1 MLCRSKLTADQ
12 RYLCKSMGTKLPFLP
27 VHGEAECKLFSQ
39 LLLVLSSP
47 LNYDQ
52 MALKWCEFVD
62 GVTIFPK
69 LPVYLR
75 TYHSTWQRNQRIK
88 DALAKAS
95 TGIARLKALN
105 AAMMPTATDTAPAAA
120 SPATAVADVP
130 HTAAPPPAAAPAVA
144 TQQHEWRPFAQHE
157 GCIAFPPT
165 MPQPPIGMALEVD
178 TVVVGGTAVGGAPPT
193 TERHRNGERG
203 PDKVPNA
210 RNAKACKRCLMH
222 SATLGQAQACPG
234 RAPRGRC
241 KEGYTC
247 VICGSTE
254 RCKCSYK
261 TGRKRAR
268 HTANNDD
275 DDE

>member
-1 MLCRSKLTADQ
+1 MTLDAVEAIQLASPAKLTADQ

-39 LLLVLSSP
+39 QLLVLSSP

-75 TYHSTWQRNQRIK
+75 TYHSLWQRNQRIK

-95 TGIARLKALN
+95 SGIARLKALN
-105 AAMMPTATDTAPAAA
+105 AAMMPTATDTAPAAE
-120 SPATAVADVP
+120 
-130 HTAAPPPAAAPAVA
+130 AAPLPAVA
-144 TQQHEWRPFAQHE
+144 LAV
-157 GCIAFPPT
+157 AFPPI

-193 TERHRNGERG
+193 TERHRHGERG

-241 KEGYTC
+241 KEGYIC

-275 DDE
+275 DE

>member
-1 MLCRSKLTADQ
+1 MQSSFTDGIDAKLCFIISST
-12 RYLCKSMGTKLPFLP
+12 
-27 VHGEAECKLFSQ
+27 SQ

-88 DALAKAS
+88 DALEKAS
-95 TGIARLKALN
+95 AGIARLKALN
-105 AAMMPTATDTAPAAA
+105 AAMMPTATDTAPAA
-120 SPATAVADVP
+120 TLDV
-130 HTAAPPPAAAPAVA
+130 
-144 TQQHEWRPFAQHE
+144 
-157 GCIAFPPT
+157 AFPPT

-193 TERHRNGERG
+193 VKRRERG

-210 RNAKACKRCLMH
+210 RKAKAM
-222 SATLGQAQACPG
+222 
-234 RAPRGRC
+234 
-241 KEGYTC
+241 
-247 VICGSTE
+247 
-254 RCKCSYK
+254 
-261 TGRKRAR
+261 
-268 HTANNDD
+268 
-275 DDE
+275 

>member
-1 MLCRSKLTADQ
+1 
-12 RYLCKSMGTKLPFLP
+12 MGTKLPFLP

-62 GVTIFPK
+62 DVTIFPK

-75 TYHSTWQRNQRIK
+75 TYHSTWQRIQRIK

-95 TGIARLKALN
+95 AGIATLKALN
-105 AAMMPTATDTAPAAA
+105 AEMMPTATDTAPAAA
-120 SPATAVADVP
+120 E
-130 HTAAPPPAAAPAVA
+130 AAPPPAVA
-144 TQQHEWRPFAQHE
+144 LDV
-157 GCIAFPPT
+157 AFPPT

-178 TVVVGGTAVGGAPPT
+178 TVVVGGTAIGGAPPT
-193 TERHRNGERG
+193 VKRRERG

-210 RNAKACKRCLMH
+210 RKAKACKRCLMH

-241 KEGYTC
+241 KEGYIC

-254 RCKCSYK
+254 RCKCPYK

-268 HTANNDD
+268 HTANNDA
-275 DDE
+275 DE